1 MIPATYRSSSNAIDN
16 RALAAGRR
24 MARSS
29 GRWRWALATLA
40 CTLLGFG
47 PASAHRMPGSL
58 STIKTNPT
66 SGSIEIIH
74 RLHNHD
80 AELGMITLLGDRT
93 ITLDT
98 LVGRAQLALYVEDR
112 FAIAGVE
119 DGSPGAPLLLDLVGA
134 ELDGEFVLV
143 YQEYHGQ
150 LPAIVAVRDD
160 ILRDV
165 FPDQV
170 NHVNIAVGGE
180 VRSLTFS
187 EDDEWHATVV
197 E

>member
-1 MIPATYRSSSNAIDN
+1 
-16 RALAAGRR
+16 
-24 MARSS
+24 
-29 GRWRWALATLA
+29 
-40 CTLLGFG
+40 
-47 PASAHRMPGSL
+47 MPGSL

-112 FAIAGVE
+112 FAIASVE
-119 DGSPGAPLLLDLVGA
+119 DGNPGAPLLLELVGA

-150 LPAIVAVRDD
+150 LPAVVAVRDD

-187 EDDEWHATVV
+187 EDDEWHATVL

>member
-1 MIPATYRSSSNAIDN
+1 MSPATFRSSSKAGNN
-16 RALAAGRR
+16 GALPRGRLPGRSIAG
-24 MARSS
+24 
-29 GRWRWALATLA
+29 LCTTLA
-40 CTLLGFG
+40 FLLLAVA

-58 STIKTNPT
+58 STIKANPVT
-66 SGSIEIIH
+66 GVIEIIH

-80 AELGMITLLGDRT
+80 AELGLATLLGDRT
-93 ITLDT
+93 FTLET

-112 FAIAGVE
+112 FTVAGVE
-119 DGSPGAPLLLDLVGA
+119 DGSQGEPLALELVGA

-143 YQEYHGQ
+143 YQEFHGE
-150 LPAIVAVRDD
+150 LPATVAVRDD

-187 EDDEWHATVV
+187 EDDKWLVTAVD
-197 E
+197 